1 MHGPHPTTAYPLA
14 GYAHAVFLNNFITRD
29 RKSVV

>member
-14 GYAHAVFLNNFITRD
+14 GYAHAVFLNNFITD